1 MEKSS
6 LNLYGKSIMFALCVM
21 SFMTIL
27 SSCSEEDE
35 FAGSNSSK
43 ERLVAS
49 WTLQGASNTHVSY
62 DEMKRPTKIGFYR
75 LYYNFKEE
83 DLDVGYDKDIYKIF
97 RGKNLALFPYGGGT
111 CLFKINKQGYI
122 TNINSGNFSHYK
134 GGSMKYIPSD
144 STIYI
149 YKDGYLT
156 DIKSYVFD
164 SESNTMKEIHHS
176 ILKWA
181 NGNLVRFY
189 TEDGKYDFNLGY
201 SNKENKSQ
209 IYPIFISNVDGD
221 TNDSFY
227 HYIFGG
233 TSFMALS
240 NVGLFGKVS
249 KNLMIQKTITYAHSY
264 SGTTTYEYE
273 LDEKGYVS
281 SYVVT
286 DEKYNK
292 SAKVSFF
299 YQ

>member
-49 WTLQGASNTHVSY
+49 WTLQGASTTHVSY
-62 DEMKRPTKIGFYR
+62 DEMKRPTKIGSYR
-75 LYYNFKEE
+75 LYYNFKKEE
-83 DLDVGYDKDIYKIF
+83 DLGVGYGDKDKDLFYKNFI
-97 RGKNLALFPYGGGT
+97 GKNLALFPFQGPY
-111 CLFKINKQGYI
+111 LFKINKQGYI
-122 TNINSGNFSHYK
+122 TNIIGGHFSA
-134 GGSMKYIPSD
+134 GSEIYTKED

-156 DIKSYVFD
+156 DIKQF
-164 SESNTMKEIHHS
+164 NIRTGKETRHS

-221 TNDSFY
+221 TDDSFY

-233 TSFMALS
+233 ASFMALS

-249 KNLMIQKTITYAHSY
+249 KNLMIQKTITYDHSY
-264 SGTTTYEYE
+264 SRTRTYEYE

-286 DEKYNK
+286 NEKYNK